1 MANPSEQPDHYATLG
16 IPPTASLPDIRRAY
30 HAQALLHHP
39 DRNRDQ
45 TAVATERFQ
54 QVRHVSPTRNKRAII
69 HHHHRRHH
77 HHTSTNPSAPFQISL
92 AWQTLSSTAS
102 KRDYDL
108 SRPSAPSS
116 SPPPSDPPPPTTSP
130 SSNPH
135 TRLCLLRAQLAHLD
149 ALDAEHARA
158 RQLRAAAAAAASPS
172 WPWKWRPP
180 APATEEEEARL
191 GVERLER
198 AAVRRVKLVEV
209 EELELVVGREEKE
222 EKGVREKKKEKGVR
236 EKKKEKGV
244 REKEEEER
252 KR

>member
-1 MANPSEQPDHYATLG
+1 MANPSEPPDHYATLG
-16 IPPTASLPDIRRAY
+16 IPPTASLPNIRRAY

-54 QVRHVSPTRNKRAII
+54 QVRHVPPHSKRAINY
-69 HHHHRRHH
+69 HHHR
-77 HHTSTNPSAPFQISL
+77 HHTSTNPSALFQISL
-92 AWQTLSSTAS
+92 AWQTLSSTSS

-116 SPPPSDPPPPTTSP
+116 SSPPSDPPPPTPSP

-158 RQLRAAAAAAASPS
+158 RQLHAAAAAALPS

-191 GVERLER
+191 EGEGLER

-209 EELELVVGREEKE
+209 EELERVVGREKE
-222 EKGVREKKKEKGVR
+222 E
-236 EKKKEKGV
+236 EKGV

>member
-1 MANPSEQPDHYATLG
+1 MANPSEPPDHYATLG

-54 QVRHVSPTRNKRAII
+54 QVRHVPPHSKRAII
-69 HHHHRRHH
+69 HHHH

-92 AWQTLSSTAS
+92 AWQTLSSTSS

-116 SPPPSDPPPPTTSP
+116 SSPPSTSDPPPPTPSP

-149 ALDAEHARA
+149 ALDTEHARE
-158 RQLRAAAAAAASPS
+158 RQLRAAAALPS

-191 GVERLER
+191 EVERLER
-198 AAVRRVKLVEV
+198 ATVRRVKLAEV
-209 EELELVVGREEKE
+209 EELERVVGREKEE
-222 EKGVREKKKEKGVR
+222 EKGVREKEEK
-236 EKKKEKGV
+236 KGV